1 MRSFPLRLITPSSGV
16 TSPSTTRTS
25 VDLPAPFGP
34 SKVKIFPGLSSSDTS
49 ERTRRYQKKPR
60 HFPGNQTCHVNFS
73 LAVVMKCYN
82 ITLLIFITMIGR
94 IMLHKKTL
102 LFAALSAALWGG
114 ATQAADAAVVA
125 SLKPVGFIASAIAD
139 GVTETQVLLPD
150 GASEHDYSLRPSDVK
165 RLQNADLVVWVGPE
179 MEAFMQKPVSKLP
192 EAKQVTIAQLED
204 VKPLLMKSIHDDDDD
219 HDHAEKSDEDHH
231 HGDFNMHLWLSPEI
245 ARATA
250 VAIHGKLV
258 ELMPQSR
265 AKLDANLK
273 DFEAQ
278 LASTET
284 QVGNELAPL
293 KGKGYFVF
301 HDAYGY
307 FEKQFGLTPLGH
319 FTVNPEIQPGAQRLH
334 EIRTQLVEQ
343 KATCVFAEPQF
354 RPAVVESVARG
365 TSVRMGTL
373 DPPGTNIK
381 LGKTSY
387 SEFLNQLAN
396 QYASCLKGD

>member
-49 ERTRRYQKKPR
+49 ERTRRWPKETET
-60 HFPGNQTCHVNFS
+60 FSGNQTCHVNFS

-219 HDHAEKSDEDHH
+219 HDHAEKVTK
-231 HGDFNMHLWLSPEI
+231 I
-245 ARATA
+245 TITA
-250 VAIHGKLV
+250 ISTCIFGF
-258 ELMPQSR
+258 PQR
-265 AKLDANLK
+265 
-273 DFEAQ
+273 
-278 LASTET
+278 
-284 QVGNELAPL
+284 
-293 KGKGYFVF
+293 
-301 HDAYGY
+301 
-307 FEKQFGLTPLGH
+307 
-319 FTVNPEIQPGAQRLH
+319 
-334 EIRTQLVEQ
+334 
-343 KATCVFAEPQF
+343 
-354 RPAVVESVARG
+354 
-365 TSVRMGTL
+365 
-373 DPPGTNIK
+373 
-381 LGKTSY
+381 
-387 SEFLNQLAN
+387 
-396 QYASCLKGD
+396 

>member
-1 MRSFPLRLITPSSGV
+1 
-16 TSPSTTRTS
+16 
-25 VDLPAPFGP
+25 
-34 SKVKIFPGLSSSDTS
+34 
-49 ERTRRYQKKPR
+49 
-60 HFPGNQTCHVNFS
+60 
-73 LAVVMKCYN
+73 
-82 ITLLIFITMIGR
+82 MIGR
-94 IMLHKKTL
+94 IMLHKNTL
-102 LFAALSAALWGG
+102 LFAALSAALWGS
-114 ATQAADAAVVA
+114 ATQSANAAVVA
-125 SLKPVGFIASAIAD
+125 SLKPLGFIASAIAD
-139 GVTETQVLLPD
+139 GVTDTQVLLPD

-165 RLQNADLVVWVGPE
+165 RLQGADLVVWIGPE
-179 MEAFMQKPVSKLP
+179 MEAFMEKSVKNIPN
-192 EAKQVTIAQLED
+192 AKQVTIAQLND
-204 VKPLLMKSIHDDDDD
+204 VKPLLMKGADDDDD
-219 HDHAEKSDEDHH
+219 DGHNAADSEKSDEHHH
-231 HGDFNMHLWLSPEI
+231 HGDYNMHLWLSPEI
-245 ARATA
+245 ARASA
-250 VAIHGKLV
+250 VAIHEKLV

-278 LASTET
+278 LAATDK

-307 FEKQFGLTPLGH
+307 YEKHYGLTPLGH

-373 DPPGTNIK
+373 DPLGTNIK

-387 SEFLNQLAN
+387 SAFLNQLAN